1 MTIITTAPLC
11 STTHKEASKAVSK
24 IHQQPKSKREAQ
36 LKINQAKS
44 NIEERMQLMQELG
57 LTENNIVEFNGVNT
71 SIITHIIEDI

>member
-1 MTIITTAPLC
+1 MTIITTEPLC
-11 STTHKEASKAVSK
+11 STFNKKA
-24 IHQQPKSKREAQ
+24 KSKREAQ

-57 LTENNIVEFNGVNT
+57 LTENNIVAFNGVNT